1 MGQRVGHACRDRGA
15 RFGAEA
21 SVRFDG
27 TEPSKEGLRMS
38 ATRTGYVA
46 RIRGRLARS
55 STLNR
60 VRAHL
65 RTRALRAAVAREES
79 HTYANGVTTRF
90 TLNAAR
96 VWQAYRTRPVVV
108 VVLGE
113 LPKGA
118 ARWVRDI
125 HTTLHAHVLVPAG
138 SAGALSAAKGTFTAC
153 DFLADAGTTDLRD
166 VLRWIRRF
174 WRACDVWFVD
184 AANPLPDPWDGVRLQ
199 HAAHAYDRNHE
210 IACAAPALGHGTRR
224 FIGVE
229 FDRAQGGWA
238 QRDVEDLHG
247 QHAIPRYVLGTH
259 VHGLLVRSSA
269 VDGIDLESDTLAGLG
284 LADQLNV
291 LVRRAWQQNRR
302 TLAFAPVVLPVSS
315 PPVLPAFTD
324 GHRSWLRDRAV
335 EDADGRRRV
344 IFVLNATSVSGGI
357 RTVFEEAEGLAHRG
371 FAVEI
376 WSLQGQPDW
385 IDLDLPVVSFR
396 SYDDLLMAL
405 RNERAIKV
413 ATWWETAE
421 IVFLA
426 SVNHG
431 IPVDYV
437 QEFETWFYP
446 TQADGRAAVAAS
458 YRPEFHTLTTARY
471 QHAEL
476 AEVGVQAELIPVG
489 YDPGMFHED
498 ASVERESDAVLALGR
513 SFFQK
518 NFAMTRR
525 AWERLGAERPRL
537 LLFGGEPDIVSHE
550 KAEYVVRPDD
560 DGVRRLY
567 NRATCFVQTSYHEGF
582 SLPILEAMACGCPV
596 ITTDSHGNRDFCVDG
611 ENCLMVPQDDD
622 AALAEAMRRLVADE
636 ELQDRLRAA
645 GLRTAERYRWDA
657 VLAGM
662 AEYYAGVA

>member
-1 MGQRVGHACRDRGA
+1 
-15 RFGAEA
+15 
-21 SVRFDG
+21 
-27 TEPSKEGLRMS
+27 MS
-38 ATRTGYVA
+38 ATRTGFVA
-46 RIRGRLARS
+46 RFRERLARS

-60 VRAHL
+60 VRARF

-79 HTYANGVTTRF
+79 HTFANGVTTRF
-90 TLNAAR
+90 TLTAAR
-96 VWQAYRTRPVVV
+96 VWQAYHTRPVVV
-108 VVLGE
+108 VVLGD
-113 LPKGA
+113 LPAGA

-125 HTTLHAHVLVPAG
+125 HATMHAHVLVPAG
-138 SAGALSAAKGTFTAC
+138 AAGALSAANGMFTAC
-153 DFLADAGTTDLRD
+153 DFLADAETTDLRD

-184 AANPLPDPWDGVRLQ
+184 PAHPLPDPWDGVRLQ
-199 HAAHAYDRNHE
+199 HAAHAYDRDDE
-210 IACAAPALGHGTRR
+210 IAFALPAVGHGSRR
-224 FIGVE
+224 FLGPE
-229 FDRAQGGWA
+229 FDRDAAAWV

-247 QHAIPRYVLGTH
+247 QHAIPRYVLGTY
-259 VHGLLVRSSA
+259 VHGLLVRSDA
-269 VDGIDLESDTLAGLG
+269 VDGIDVESDALAGLG
-284 LADQLNV
+284 LLDQFNV
-291 LVRRAWQQNRR
+291 MVRRGWQQNRR
-302 TLAFAPVVLPVSS
+302 TLAFAPVVLPVST
-315 PPVLPAFTD
+315 PPALPAFTEA
-324 GHRSWLRDRAV
+324 HRAWLCDRTV
-335 EDADGRRRV
+335 EAADGRRRL

-385 IDLDLPVVSFR
+385 IDLDIPVVSFR
-396 SYDDLLMAL
+396 TYGDLLMAL
-405 RNERAIKV
+405 RSERAVKV

-458 YRPEFHTLTTARY
+458 YRPEFHTVTTAQY
-471 QHAEL
+471 QHGEL
-476 AEVGVQAELIPVG
+476 EEVGVGAELIPVG

-498 ASVERESDAVLALGR
+498 PSVVRESDVVLALGR

-518 NFAMTRR
+518 NFAMTQR
-525 AWERLGAERPRL
+525 AWERLAADRPRL
-537 LLFGGEPDIVSHE
+537 LLFGGEPDLVSHE
-550 KAEYVVRPDD
+550 KVEYVVRPDD
-560 DGVRRLY
+560 DEVRRLY

-622 AALAEAMRRLVADE
+622 AALAEAIRRLIDDGD
-636 ELQDRLRAA
+636 LRDRLRAA

-657 VLAGM
+657 VLTRM
-662 AEYYAGVA
+662 AEYYAGVR